1 MAVSAEPEL
10 GAPGSLCLCLGGR
23 GEMELIGK
31 VKAAQPGGSQ
41 QQQLSSWRCTPRDAM
56 EC

>member
-1 MAVSAEPEL
+1 MEP
-10 GAPGSLCLCLGGR
+10 
-23 GEMELIGK
+23 IGK